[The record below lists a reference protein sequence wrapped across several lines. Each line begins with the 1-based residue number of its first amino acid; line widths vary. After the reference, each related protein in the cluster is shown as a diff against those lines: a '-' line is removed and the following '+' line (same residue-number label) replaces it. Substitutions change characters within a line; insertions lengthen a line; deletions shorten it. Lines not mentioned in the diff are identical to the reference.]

1 MKKIST
7 YVLVLSIAILSM
19 TACDR
24 NTTVSKKSFDIKP
37 NYKLQAEI
45 GLQYEIIDGGIYA
58 KGVDDFGQ
66 LGESHTIYKDW
77 VEVVKADNIIHI
89 DAHNGTVVYLTS
101 DGNAYGFGNSEG
113 GVLQTTANERGLWED
128 VDTPRLLFKDCKYVS
143 IGSAFMIFLKN
154 DNTLWFVGRS
164 SNGQS
169 TEIKGIIPQPIKIAD
184 NILFAEAFGYTSAWI
199 DSDYNL
205 YLCGDNS
212 YGQLG
217 NGIMGCGFPT
227 MFKDIYPE
235 PYCALNNCI
244 FFSTEQ
250 GNEGVWSVYAETTD
264 GEKYAW
270 GDEYGPTPIL
280 IEDDGRQGRSAVLH
294 IKKLLE
300 CAVLLRTLT

>member
-1 MKKIST
+1 MKQKIIICIIIPT
-7 YVLVLSIAILSM
+7 ILIFSI
-19 TACDR
+19 TACNR
-24 NTTVSKKSFDIKP
+24 NTTVTKKSFDVKI
-37 NYKLQAEI
+37 NYNLKAEM

-58 KGVDDFGQ
+58 KGVDTFGQ
-66 LGESHTIYKDW
+66 LGKSHTLYKDW
-77 VEVVKADNIIHI
+77 VEVVKADNIIHV

-101 DGNAYGFGNSEG
+101 DGNVYGFGNSED
-113 GVLQTTANERGLWED
+113 GVLQTTANERGQWEY
-128 VDTPRLLFKDCKYVS
+128 VNTPRLLFKDCEYASV
-143 IGSAFMIFLKN
+143 GSAFMIFLKN

-169 TEIKGIIPQPIKIAD
+169 TEIKEIVSQPIKIAD
-184 NILFAEAFGYTSAWI
+184 SILFAEALGYTSAWI
-199 DSDYNL
+199 DSEYNL

-212 YGQLG
+212 YGQIG

-235 PYCALNNCI
+235 PYCALENCI

-270 GDEYGPTPIL
+270 GGEYGPSPIL
-280 IEDDGRQGRSAVLH
+280 IENDYVPS
-294 IKKLLE
+294 K
-300 CAVLLRTLT
+300 